1 MTGRVLVLGS
11 LNVDSTSYVAD
22 FPAPGETIPS
32 TGYAVALGGKGTNQ
46 AVAAHLA
53 GASVDLVAR
62 VGTDAAAT
70 FALETVRGFGLDL
83 DAIDSVPD
91 AATGVAQITVASSGE
106 NTVIVS
112 AGANAFVT
120 AAAVEQHRWDVA
132 AADVALTQGELPV
145 DAVERLAMLSSE
157 VGTRFV
163 LNLAPPVQISA
174 AALAVCDPLVVNQ
187 HEAVALGIGDSET
200 AGLAAWRAVAES
212 VAGRLCRSVVITL
225 GAEGAVSAAG
235 SESASVVDVDADAD
249 SDSADTEVTSRSSQC
264 EAPRVTA
271 VDSTGAGDCFTGTL
285 AAFLSEGRSLGDAV
299 AIAVAAGALSV
310 TSRGTVGSYAGRVDL
325 LAFADRMGMA

>member
-22 FPAPGETIPS
+22 FPAPGETVPS

-46 AVAAHLA
+46 AIAAHLA

-70 FALETVRGFGLDL
+70 FALETVRGFGVAL
-83 DAIDSVPD
+83 DAIDQVPD
-91 AATGVAQITVASSGE
+91 AATGVAQITVAASGE

-112 AGANAFVT
+112 AGANAHVT
-120 AAAVEQHRWDVA
+120 AAAVEAHRWDVA

-145 DAVERLAMLSSE
+145 EAVERLASLSAE

-163 LNLAPPVQISA
+163 LNLAPPVPVSA

-187 HEAVALGIGDSET
+187 HEAVALGIGTGET
-200 AGLAAWRAVAES
+200 SGLDAWRTVAES
-212 VAGRLCRSVVITL
+212 VAGRRCRSIVITL

-235 SESASVVDVDADAD
+235 SESASVD
-249 SDSADTEVTSRSSQC
+249 SPDTARSSQC
-264 EAPRVTA
+264 QSPRVTA

-285 AAFLSEGRSLGDAV
+285 ASFLSEGRQLSEAV
-299 AIAVAAGALSV
+299 AVAVAAGALSV
-310 TSRGTVGSYAGRVDL
+310 TSRGTVGSYAPRADL
-325 LAFADRMGMA
+325 LAFAARSGIA

>member
-1 MTGRVLVLGS
+1 MLVLGS

-70 FALETVRGFGLDL
+70 FALETVRGFGLAL

-145 DAVERLAMLSSE
+145 EAVERLAMLSSE

-174 AALAVCDPLVVNQ
+174 VALAVCDPLVVNQ

-235 SESASVVDVDADAD
+235 PESASVVDADADAV
-249 SDSADTEVTSRSSQC
+249 DTEVTSRSSQC

>member
-22 FPAPGETIPS
+22 FPAPGETVSS

-46 AVAAHLA
+46 AIAAHLA

-70 FALETVRGFGLDL
+70 FALETVRGYGVAL
-83 DAIDSVPD
+83 DAIDQVPD
-91 AATGVAQITVASSGE
+91 AATGVAQITVAASGE

-112 AGANAFVT
+112 AGANAHVT
-120 AAAVEQHRWDVA
+120 ADAVEAHRWDVA
-132 AADVALTQGELPV
+132 AADIALTQGELPV
-145 DAVERLAMLSSE
+145 DAVERLASLSSE

-163 LNLAPPVQISA
+163 LNLAPPVPLSSA
-174 AALAVCDPLVVNQ
+174 SLAVCDPLVVNQ
-187 HEAVALGIGDSET
+187 HEAVALGIGT
-200 AGLAAWRAVAES
+200 ADTSGLDAWRAAAES
-212 VAGRLCRSVVITL
+212 AAGRRCRSIVITL

-235 SESASVVDVDADAD
+235 PESASVDEHDPA
-249 SDSADTEVTSRSSQC
+249 RSSQC
-264 EAPRVTA
+264 PSPRVTA

-285 AAFLSEGRSLGDAV
+285 AAFLSEGRPLSEAV
-299 AIAVAAGALSV
+299 AVAVAAGALSV
-310 TSRGTVGSYAGRVDL
+310 TSRGTVGSYAPRADL
-325 LAFADRMGMA
+325 LAFAARSGIA

>member
-22 FPAPGETIPS
+22 FPAPGETVSS

-70 FALETVRGFGLDL
+70 FALETVRGFGLAL
-83 DAIDSVPD
+83 DAIDTGSGCRDRRRPD
-91 AATGVAQITVASSGE
+91 HRRGLRREHRHRVGRSERPSSRP
-106 NTVIVS
+106 TPS
-112 AGANAFVT
+112 R
-120 AAAVEQHRWDVA
+120 QHRWDVA

-145 DAVERLAMLSSE
+145 EAVERLASLSSE

-163 LNLAPPVQISA
+163 LNLAPPVPISS

-187 HEAVALGIGDSET
+187 HEAVALGIGTAET
-200 AGLAAWRAVAES
+200 SGLDAWRAAAES
-212 VAGRLCRSVVITL
+212 VAGRRCRSIVITL

-235 SESASVVDVDADAD
+235 SGVGERRRARPAPA
-249 SDSADTEVTSRSSQC
+249 SSQC
-264 EAPRVTA
+264 PAPRVTA

-285 AAFLSEGRSLGDAV
+285 AAFLSEGRSLSEAV
-299 AIAVAAGALSV
+299 AVAVAAGALSGHLPGHRRLV
-310 TSRGTVGSYAGRVDL
+310 RTAGPTCSPSRPRWGIA
-325 LAFADRMGMA
+325 